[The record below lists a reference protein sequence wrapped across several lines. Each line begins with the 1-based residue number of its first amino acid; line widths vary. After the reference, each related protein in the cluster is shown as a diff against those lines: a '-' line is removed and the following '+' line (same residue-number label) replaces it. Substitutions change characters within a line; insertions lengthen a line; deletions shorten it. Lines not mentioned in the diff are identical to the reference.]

1 YLRVVEMPAHRGMIV
16 DRNGEPLAVSTPVD
30 SVWMNP
36 RELSQAPEQM
46 AALAR
51 ALEMPLPDLRRE
63 VDAKADEGREFVYL
77 QRRMN
82 PAAAA
87 RIMALKIPGV
97 YSQREYRRYYP
108 AGEVAAHVLGFT
120 NIDDKGIAGLELE
133 YDDWLRGMP
142 GAKRVMKDRLGRF
155 VEAVESLRTPRPG
168 QTLQASIDLRI
179 QYL

>member
-1 YLRVVEMPAHRGMIV
+1 MSDAINIKRMRKRGRLVLGVFVLLGGALIARAVDLQVVRNEFLLAQGAARYLRVVEMPAHRGMIV

-63 VDAKADEGREFVYL
+63 VAAKADEGREFVYL

-87 RIMALKIPGV
+87 RI
-97 YSQREYRRYYP
+97 
-108 AGEVAAHVLGFT
+108 
-120 NIDDKGIAGLELE
+120 
-133 YDDWLRGMP
+133 
-142 GAKRVMKDRLGRF
+142 
-155 VEAVESLRTPRPG
+155 
-168 QTLQASIDLRI
+168 
-179 QYL
+179 